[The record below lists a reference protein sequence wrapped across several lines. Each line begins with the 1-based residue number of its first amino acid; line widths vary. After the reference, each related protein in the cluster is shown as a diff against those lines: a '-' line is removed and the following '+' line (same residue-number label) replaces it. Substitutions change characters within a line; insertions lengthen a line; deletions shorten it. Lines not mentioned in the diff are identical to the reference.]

1 MTTLAR
7 SCIRGEL
14 MIIPILVFL
23 GSLVI
28 AFAATPIARQVAPH
42 LGVMDQPNP
51 RKVHAQPM
59 PLLGGAAIVVASLL
73 TLLLLGDRVEI
84 QQLGSILLGAALMAL
99 VGFYDDRW
107 GLRPILKLLS
117 QIVAAGIL
125 IASGVMVTALPEDWM
140 NVTVTLIWVVG
151 LTNSLNLLDNM
162 DGLSSGVAA
171 VCASFFV
178 VMAALSGQIYVGAL
192 AAAVLGATLGFLVYN
207 FNPATIFMGDTGSL
221 FLGFILA
228 AIGIKLR
235 FPDNVPFVTWMVP
248 IVVMGM
254 PIFDTTLVFVS
265 RLRRGKNPLTTP
277 GKDHVSHRLVG
288 VGLTT
293 REAVMSHYL
302 ISGMYGMVAI
312 LITQAT
318 VLEGYLLG
326 GMAALVSLYGLWF
339 FEFKRKRA
347 PQPAESRP
355 PIS

>member
-1 MTTLAR
+1 ML
-7 SCIRGEL
+7 
-14 MIIPILVFL
+14 IPILVFVGAL
-23 GSLVI
+23 LI
-28 AFAATPIARQVAPH
+28 AVAATPVARRVAPR

-59 PLLGGAAIVVASLL
+59 PLLGGAAIVIASLL
-73 TLLLLGDRVEI
+73 TLLLLRDRVEI

-99 VGFYDDRW
+99 IGFYDDRW
-107 GLRPILKLLS
+107 GMRPIMKLIG
-117 QIVAAGIL
+117 QIAAAIIL
-125 IASGVMVTALPEDWM
+125 IISGVKVTALPEEWM
-140 NVTVTLIWVVG
+140 NITITLVWVVG

-192 AAAVLGATLGFLVYN
+192 AAALLGATLGFLVYN

-221 FLGFILA
+221 FLGFMLA

-248 IVVMGM
+248 IIVMGM
-254 PIFDTTLVFVS
+254 PIFDTTVVFIS

-277 GKDHVSHRLVG
+277 GKDHVSHRLVSLG
-288 VGLTT
+288 FTT

-312 LITQAT
+312 LVTQAN
-318 VLEGYLLG
+318 VLEGYLFSG
-326 GMAALVSLYGLWF
+326 AAALVSLYGLWF
-339 FEFKRKRA
+339 FEFKKKRA
-347 PQPAESRP
+347 PQPDVPLP
-355 PIS
+355 PHHEH